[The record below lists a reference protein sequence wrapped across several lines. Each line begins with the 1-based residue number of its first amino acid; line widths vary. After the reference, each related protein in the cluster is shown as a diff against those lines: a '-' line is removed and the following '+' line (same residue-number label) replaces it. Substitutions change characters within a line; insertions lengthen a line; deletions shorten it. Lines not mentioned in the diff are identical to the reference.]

1 MIHLTLNTHA
11 VILFEGDVDYF
22 LAPSEKG
29 PLQITGGY
37 TPIFEILKDS
47 GVLKIVM
54 GNKVKYFAVFHSSLR
69 VEPMKAVLCSQLAED
84 GYDID
89 KARANDSLNRAR
101 TRLEE
106 QREGVDI
113 ARAKASMERALIRL
127 EAKSLSEGR
136 SIS

>member
-1 MIHLTLNTHA
+1 
-11 VILFEGDVDYF
+11 
-22 LAPSEKG
+22 
-29 PLQITGGY
+29 
-37 TPIFEILKDS
+37 
-47 GVLKIVM
+47 
-54 GNKVKYFAVFHSSLR
+54 
-69 VEPMKAVLCSQLAED
+69 MKAVLCSQLAED

-106 QREGVDI
+106 RKEGIDI